1 MSSVQSLCSMTH
13 EEAIKRLDAVI
24 ADIRTYYT
32 PISNERDA
40 EQNGRRIVTIATN
53 VLKNIGASELI
64 LKAVRDIYFGRDSG
78 GFNQMFMRDI
88 AAAQRQTAE
97 TYMSGVKNTIDIL
110 QAERDRH
117 QRIIDDEAQ
126 RLALD
131 EQKRGNKIQ
140 YSALWCSIIA
150 TIISLVALV
159 VAICK

>member
-1 MSSVQSLCSMTH
+1 MTH

-24 ADIRTYYT
+24 AEIRTHYT
-32 PISNERDA
+32 PISSERDA
-40 EQNGRRIVTIATN
+40 EQSGKRIIAIATN
-53 VLKNIGASELI
+53 VLKEVGASERI
-64 LKAVRDIYFGRDSG
+64 QKTVRDVYFGRDGG
-78 GFNQMFMRDI
+78 GFNPVLLMHKADAERQI
-88 AAAQRQTAE
+88 AD

-117 QRIIDDEAQ
+117 QRVIDDEAQ

-131 EQKRGNKIQ
+131 EQRRGNEIQ
-140 YSALWCSIIA
+140 HSALWCSIIA

>member
-1 MSSVQSLCSMTH
+1 MTH

-24 ADIRTYYT
+24 AEIRTHYT
-32 PISNERDA
+32 PISSERDA
-40 EQNGRRIVTIATN
+40 EQSGKRIIAIATN
-53 VLKNIGASELI
+53 VLKEVGASERI
-64 LKAVRDIYFGRDSG
+64 QKAVKDMYFGRDGG
-78 GFNQMFMRDI
+78 GFNPVLLMHKAD
-88 AAAQRQTAE
+88 AERQIAE

-117 QRIIDDEAQ
+117 QRVIDDEAQ

-131 EQKRGNKIQ
+131 EQRRGNKIQ
-140 YSALWCSIIA
+140 HSALWCSIIA